1 MKMTAKH
8 IILASTLTLTVCH
21 QTIANAHDLFAQ
33 SLGAYKTVATT
44 TTVQY
49 GSHNPTDYYQ
59 ITCSDDGTGVPA
71 YLLIAVRDK
80 TAGTSVLSATIQKGL
95 LSRQTTDVTGGTDTT
110 YSPMISLYGI
120 TLTNPAGGIG
130 IYHVIVS
137 KNLYPTRN
145 YDMQYHCMTA
155 DNLHTGTSIAL
166 KLNE

>member
-1 MKMTAKH
+1 MKMTAKS
-8 IILASTLTLTVCH
+8 IMLASTLTLTVYH

-44 TTVQY
+44 TTVNY

-110 YSPMISLYGI
+110 YSPMISLYG
-120 TLTNPAGGIG
+120 NAG
-130 IYHVIVS
+130 IYNVIVS

-155 DNLHTGTSIAL
+155 NNLHTGTSIAL

>member
-21 QTIANAHDLFAQ
+21 QTIANAHDVFAQ

-44 TTVQY
+44 TTVNY

-59 ITCSDDGTGVPA
+59 VTCSDDGTGAPA
-71 YLLIAVRDK
+71 YLLIAVRDN

-95 LSRQTTDVTGGTDTT
+95 LSRQTTDVTGANTT
-110 YSPMISLYGI
+110 YSPMISLYG
-120 TLTNPAGGIG
+120 NAG
-130 IYHVIVS
+130 IYNVIVS

-155 DNLHTGTSIAL
+155 NNLHTGTSIAL

>member
-1 MKMTAKH
+1 MKMTAKS
-8 IILASTLTLTVCH
+8 IMLASTLTLTVYH
-21 QTIANAHDLFAQ
+21 QTIANAHDVFAQ

-44 TTVQY
+44 TTVKY

-71 YLLIAVRDK
+71 YLLIAVRDI

-95 LSRQTTDVTGGTDTT
+95 LSRQTTDVTGADTA
-110 YSPMISLYGI
+110 YSPMISLYGK
-120 TLTNPAGGIG
+120 PGPG
-130 IYHVIVS
+130 IYNVIVS

-155 DNLHTGTSIAL
+155 DNLHTGTSISL